1 MCIFRNKDSYLM
13 SQMKSLTVSLLVI
26 SGLVEITGVDPESGG
41 TVQRLLAQQESL
53 IQPGLSF
60 INSSGLS
67 SVTRSS
73 VAEIHNNTASRSSV
87 SATINI
93 VNWSRWLLGYPVY
106 YFRYG
111 HFKHGESFV
120 SYVTERSCDVL
131 VRDLGGSKANTLK
144 SYLVKPGP
152 MDAQKAHHL
161 RTQIKENV
169 SQRAKTNTDC

>member
-1 MCIFRNKDSYLM
+1 MLLA
-13 SQMKSLTVSLLVI
+13 SLVSLLVVI
-26 SGLVEITGVDPESGG
+26 SGLVEIAGVDPESGG

-111 HFKHGESFV
+111 HFENGESL
-120 SYVTERSCDVL
+120 SQH
-131 VRDLGGSKANTLK
+131 
-144 SYLVKPGP
+144 SYLMSQKGHAMFWSEILVVPKPT
-152 MDAQKAHHL
+152 H
-161 RTQIKENV
+161 
-169 SQRAKTNTDC
+169 

>member
-1 MCIFRNKDSYLM
+1 MFPA
-13 SQMKSLTVSLLVI
+13 SLVSLFVVI
-26 SGLVEITGVDPESGG
+26 SGLVEIAGVDPESGG

-73 VAEIHNNTASRSSV
+73 VAEIHNNTASRSAV

-106 YFRYG
+106 YFKYG
-111 HFKHGESFV
+111 HFKHGE
-120 SYVTERSCDVL
+120 
-131 VRDLGGSKANTLK
+131 
-144 SYLVKPGP
+144 
-152 MDAQKAHHL
+152 H
-161 RTQIKENV
+161 
-169 SQRAKTNTDC
+169 

>member
-1 MCIFRNKDSYLM
+1 MDKLTDIISQRAVISFFRNKDPYHM
-13 SQMKSLTVSLLVI
+13 MKCLTVSLLVVI
-26 SGLVEITGVDPESGG
+26 SGLVEIAGVDPESGG

-73 VAEIHNNTASRSSV
+73 VAEIHNNTASRSAV

-106 YFRYG
+106 YFKYG
-111 HFKHGESFV
+111 HFKHGE
-120 SYVTERSCDVL
+120 Y
-131 VRDLGGSKANTLK
+131 
-144 SYLVKPGP
+144 
-152 MDAQKAHHL
+152 
-161 RTQIKENV
+161 
-169 SQRAKTNTDC
+169 

>member
-1 MCIFRNKDSYLM
+1 MTTELSN
-13 SQMKSLTVSLLVI
+13 SLFQVAPGMTPSMPSMAWCWVLVVVV
-26 SGLVEITGVDPESGG
+26 LVPATGVDPESGG
-41 TVQRLLAQQESL
+41 TVQRLLSQQQSL

-106 YFRYG
+106 YFKYG
-111 HFKHGESFV
+111 NFKHG
-120 SYVTERSCDVL
+120 
-131 VRDLGGSKANTLK
+131 K
-144 SYLVKPGP
+144 S
-152 MDAQKAHHL
+152 
-161 RTQIKENV
+161 
-169 SQRAKTNTDC
+169 

>member
-1 MCIFRNKDSYLM
+1 MCIFRKKDPYHM
-13 SQMKSLTVSLLVI
+13 SQMKSLTVSLLLI

-73 VAEIHNNTASRSSV
+73 VAEIHNNTASRSAV

-111 HFKHGESFV
+111 HFKHGEHGVVDIFLAEY
-120 SYVTERSCDVL
+120 YV
-131 VRDLGGSKANTLK
+131 
-144 SYLVKPGP
+144 
-152 MDAQKAHHL
+152 M
-161 RTQIKENV
+161 
-169 SQRAKTNTDC
+169 

>member
-1 MCIFRNKDSYLM
+1 MFPSA
-13 SQMKSLTVSLLVI
+13 LVI
-26 SGLVEITGVDPESGG
+26 LTLFSSLVCIAGVDPESGG
-41 TVQRLLAQQESL
+41 TVQRLLAQQTSL

-73 VAEIHNNTASRSSV
+73 VAEIHNNTASGAAV

-111 HFKHGESFV
+111 QFRPGEHLVFRLAKPLLGEDQELGIISISGKS
-120 SYVTERSCDVL
+120 SYV
-131 VRDLGGSKANTLK
+131 
-144 SYLVKPGP
+144 
-152 MDAQKAHHL
+152 
-161 RTQIKENV
+161 I
-169 SQRAKTNTDC
+169 

>member
-1 MCIFRNKDSYLM
+1 MDTTLILSLISQKAVISFFRKKASYYM
-13 SQMKSLTVSLLVI
+13 MKSLTVSLLVVI
-26 SGLVEITGVDPESGG
+26 SGLVEIAGVDPESGG

-106 YFRYG
+106 YFKYG
-111 HFKHGESFV
+111 HFKHGE
-120 SYVTERSCDVL
+120 
-131 VRDLGGSKANTLK
+131 
-144 SYLVKPGP
+144 
-152 MDAQKAHHL
+152 H
-161 RTQIKENV
+161 
-169 SQRAKTNTDC
+169 

>member
-1 MCIFRNKDSYLM
+1 MFHA
-13 SQMKSLTVSLLVI
+13 SLVSLLVVI
-26 SGLVEITGVDPESGG
+26 SGLVEIAGVDPESGG

-73 VAEIHNNTASRSSV
+73 VAEIHNNTASRSAV

-106 YFRYG
+106 YFKYG
-111 HFKHGESFV
+111 HFKHGE
-120 SYVTERSCDVL
+120 Y
-131 VRDLGGSKANTLK
+131 
-144 SYLVKPGP
+144 
-152 MDAQKAHHL
+152 
-161 RTQIKENV
+161 
-169 SQRAKTNTDC
+169 

>member
-1 MCIFRNKDSYLM
+1 MLLA
-13 SQMKSLTVSLLVI
+13 SLVSLLVVI
-26 SGLVEITGVDPESGG
+26 SGLVEIAGVDPESGG

-73 VAEIHNNTASRSSV
+73 VAEIHNNTASRSAV

-93 VNWSRWLLGYPVY
+93 VNWSRWLLGYPVH
-106 YFRYG
+106 YFKYG
-111 HFKHGESFV
+111 HFEHGESGFV

-144 SYLVKPGP
+144 SYLVQPGP
-152 MDAQKAHHL
+152 IDAQKAHL
-161 RTQIKENV
+161 L
-169 SQRAKTNTDC
+169 RAKIK